1 MKITKITESGTN
13 NLLRWAIQ
21 NGADIKNDSALHALI
36 NDQTFYLVTMENV
49 NFFEMFRL
57 TQMYREKMRIVSEE
71 KAVVP
76 PRSELAELFP
86 GGYTPDQNKPDEK
99 VPLCELAEHVMT
111 NFINLVMQ
119 MNTDNDIIGA
129 GALHLFVPMLT
140 RKFTVQIPVS
150 FIDFISSM
158 KPEEIDEIY
167 NADYPNTIQSI
178 IDNPMHSVQMVLQ
191 IGFMKGTSIVQY
203 GAQYDRYVKIF
214 KYGPLNNNNSD
225 KLWKANLI
233 GFHKYDHIARSEVRV
248 DMFKPDKTDMQRLMQ
263 RMARLNTPL
272 EVDFAIQLPL
282 QYMQI
287 LLNCFDRTTLP
298 VSYESSMSDIIDCGM
313 THEDFRT
320 VEIPEDISDEEK
332 DKLTTK
338 NQSIS
343 AYKVRISEAN
353 QLVLNA
359 IPLIV
364 KSEGDI
370 DVSGAFAMLPCGYN
384 TRAVITLNTEYIKK
398 YRTSFDS
405 TITDMMEELI
415 DTLESL
421 DTDIKGKA

>member
-1 MKITKITESGTN
+1 
-13 NLLRWAIQ
+13 
-21 NGADIKNDSALHALI
+21 
-36 NDQTFYLVTMENV
+36 
-49 NFFEMFRL
+49 
-57 TQMYREKMRIVSEE
+57 
-71 KAVVP
+71 
-76 PRSELAELFP
+76 
-86 GGYTPDQNKPDEK
+86 
-99 VPLCELAEHVMT
+99 
-111 NFINLVMQ
+111 
-119 MNTDNDIIGA
+119 
-129 GALHLFVPMLT
+129 
-140 RKFTVQIPVS
+140 
-150 FIDFISSM
+150 M

-191 IGFMKGTSIVQY
+191 IGFVKGTSIVQY

>member
-1 MKITKITESGTN
+1 
-13 NLLRWAIQ
+13 
-21 NGADIKNDSALHALI
+21 
-36 NDQTFYLVTMENV
+36 
-49 NFFEMFRL
+49 
-57 TQMYREKMRIVSEE
+57 
-71 KAVVP
+71 
-76 PRSELAELFP
+76 
-86 GGYTPDQNKPDEK
+86 
-99 VPLCELAEHVMT
+99 
-111 NFINLVMQ
+111 
-119 MNTDNDIIGA
+119 
-129 GALHLFVPMLT
+129 
-140 RKFTVQIPVS
+140 
-150 FIDFISSM
+150 
-158 KPEEIDEIY
+158 
-167 NADYPNTIQSI
+167 
-178 IDNPMHSVQMVLQ
+178 
-191 IGFMKGTSIVQY
+191 
-203 GAQYDRYVKIF
+203 
-214 KYGPLNNNNSD
+214 
-225 KLWKANLI
+225 
-233 GFHKYDHIARSEVRV
+233 
-248 DMFKPDKTDMQRLMQ
+248 
-263 RMARLNTPL
+263 
-272 EVDFAIQLPL
+272 
-282 QYMQI
+282 
-287 LLNCFDRTTLP
+287 
-298 VSYESSMSDIIDCGM
+298 M

-384 TRAVITLNTEYIKK
+384 ARAVITLNTEYIKK

>member
-57 TQMYREKMRIVSEE
+57 TQMYREKVRIINEE

-86 GGYTPDQNKPDEK
+86 GGYAPNQDNPDEK

-119 MNTDNDIIGA
+119 MNMDNDIIGT
-129 GALHLFVPMLT
+129 GALHLFIPMLT

-150 FIDFISSM
+150 FVDFISYM

-167 NADYPNTIQSI
+167 NADYPNTIQTI
-178 IDNPMHSVQMVLQ
+178 LDNPMHSVQMVLQ
-191 IGFMKGTSIVQY
+191 IGFVKGTYIIQY
-203 GAQYDRYVKIF
+203 NAQYDRYVKFF
-214 KYGPLNNNNSD
+214 KYGPLINNSSD
-225 KLWKANLI
+225 KLWKANLV
-233 GFHKYDHIARSEVRV
+233 GFHKYDPITRSEVRV
-248 DMFKPDKTDMQRLMQ
+248 DMFKPDKSDMQRSMQ
-263 RMARLNTPL
+263 RMAKLNTPL
-272 EVDFAIQLPL
+272 EVDFAVQLPL

-287 LLNCFDRTTLP
+287 MLNCFDRTILP
-298 VSYESSMSDIIDCGM
+298 VAYESSMSDIIDCGM
-313 THEDFRT
+313 THEDFKM
-320 VEIPEDISDEEK
+320 VEIPEDIGDEEK
-332 DKLTTK
+332 EKLNTK

-343 AYKVRISEAN
+343 AYKVRIADAN

-359 IPLIV
+359 IPIIV
-364 KSEGDI
+364 KSEGDV
-370 DVSGAFAMLPCGYN
+370 DVAGAFAMLPCGYN
-384 TRAVITLNTEYIKK
+384 GRAVITLNMDHIKK
-398 YRTSFDS
+398 YRMSFDS
-405 TITDMMEELI
+405 TITDMMEDLV
-415 DTLESL
+415 DTMESL
-421 DTDIKGKA
+421 DSDIKSKA